1 MRAAADSPILHFEG
15 VTKEYGT
22 GSARFRAIDSIDLTV
37 IQGEFFAIVGA
48 SGSGKTTLLNLIGC
62 LDQPTAGRY
71 MLDGT
76 DVSKLTDD
84 ELSRVRNRSIGFI
97 FQSFHLIPELTV
109 LENVEMP
116 LFYGRVPRR
125 ERHRRCSELLDAVGM
140 SHRTKYYPAK
150 LSGGERQRVAVA
162 RAMVNEPAL
171 LLADEPTGNLDSTNG
186 ADVIALFHELHRQG
200 RTIAVVTHNPEIS
213 ETLPREVELR
223 DGRIVGQRG
232 AEAS

>member
-1 MRAAADSPILHFEG
+1 MRPAADSPILQLAG
-15 VTKEYGT
+15 VTKEYGA
-22 GSARFRAIDSIDLTV
+22 GSARFRALDSIDLTV
-37 IQGEFFAIVGA
+37 MRGEFFAIVGA

-109 LENVEMP
+109 LENVEVP
-116 LFYGRVPRR
+116 LFYGKVPRR
-125 ERHRRCSELLDAVGM
+125 ERHGRCRELLDAVGM
-140 SHRTKYYPAK
+140 SHRSKYYPAK
-150 LSGGERQRVAVA
+150 LSGGERQRTAVA

-186 ADVIALFHELHRQG
+186 EEVMALFHELHRQG

-213 ETLPREVELR
+213 GALPREVELR
-223 DGRIVGQRG
+223 DGRIVRQRG
-232 AEAS
+232 ARAS

>member
-1 MRAAADSPILHFEG
+1 MKAAADSPILHLEG
-15 VTKEYGT
+15 VTKEYGE
-22 GSARFRAIDSIDLTV
+22 GSARFRALDSIDLTV
-37 IQGEFFAIVGA
+37 MQGEFFAIVGA

-62 LDQPTAGRY
+62 LDQPTAGSY

-84 ELSRVRNRSIGFI
+84 DLSRVRNRSIGFI

-116 LFYGRVPRR
+116 LFYGKVPRR
-125 ERHRRCSELLDAVGM
+125 ERHGRCTKLLDAVGM

-186 ADVIALFHELHRQG
+186 EEVIALFHELHRQG

-213 ETLPREVELR
+213 EVLPREVELR
-223 DGRIVGQRG
+223 DGRIVRHRG
-232 AEAS
+232 VER